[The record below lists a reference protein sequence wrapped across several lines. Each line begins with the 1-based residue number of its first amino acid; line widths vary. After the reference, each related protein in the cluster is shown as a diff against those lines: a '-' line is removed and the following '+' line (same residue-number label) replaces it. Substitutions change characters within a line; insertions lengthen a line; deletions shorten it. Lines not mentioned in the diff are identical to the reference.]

1 MAFWLSLKGGGCA
14 VHKAAKLYALLG
26 VLAILCV
33 CVFAVS
39 QHQEKKEQIKTM
51 GTAILEIP
59 TEDVTNVTWVND
71 EGSFSFSKADTWTYD
86 DDEAFPVDS
95 AAIESLLFQFQSFRA
110 AFSIENVED
119 FAQYGLDAPCGSISV
134 TASGQT
140 YTLELGDYSKMDQQ
154 RYLTLGDGTVYLA
167 EHDPL
172 DEFSAVAQDMIL
184 NDSLP
189 AFDTAEEITFTGAES
204 CTVTRNE
211 EEKSLCAS
219 DVYFT
224 DGKPL
229 DTSLVSSYLTTL
241 KGVSLTNFVTYNAT
255 ADELTAYGMDNPML
269 TVEVRYSGDTTG
281 SFQLHLSQDVKE
293 LEAYQKAEEEGTTLP
308 TVTCYARL
316 GDSQIVY
323 EIPQSTYQTLTA
335 ASYNDLR
342 HQKVFTGEFSTVTAM
357 DVTLDGQ
364 EYSFI
369 CQEAE
374 EKDAESTW
382 LYNGTEFAVY
392 SLRTALCSMSA
403 SAFTGDEPTGQ
414 EEISVTLHLDNED
427 FPTFTLTL
435 YRHNGSTCLASV
447 DGSPIAYVQRTQA
460 VDLIEAVNQVILGS

>member
-1 MAFWLSLKGGGCA
+1 MR
-14 VHKAAKLYALLG
+14 KATKLYFLLG

-59 TEDVTNVTWVND
+59 TADVTNLTWVND
-71 EGSFSFSKADTWTYD
+71 EGSFSFSKGDTWTYD

-95 AAIESLLFQFQSFRA
+95 AAIENLLSQFQSFRA

-119 FAQYGLDAPCGSISV
+119 FAQYGLDNPCGSVSV
-134 TASGQT
+134 TAGGQT
-140 YTLELGDYSKMDQQ
+140 YTLELGNYSKMDQQ

-172 DEFSAVAQDMIL
+172 DEFSAVATDMIL
-184 NDSLP
+184 NDTLP
-189 AFDTAEEITFTGAES
+189 SFDTAEEITFTGTENYTA
-204 CTVTRNE
+204 TRDE
-211 EEKSLCAS
+211 DEKSLCTP

-224 DGKPL
+224 EEGSL
-229 DTSLVSSYLTTL
+229 DTSLVSTYLNTL

-255 ADELTAYGMDNPML
+255 EEELAVYGMDDPAL

-281 SFQLHLSQDVKE
+281 SFQLHLSQNAEE
-293 LEAYQKAEEEGTTLP
+293 LAAYQKAEEEGTTLP

-316 GDSQIVY
+316 NDSQLVY
-323 EIPQSTYQTLTA
+323 EISQSTYQKLTA

-342 HQKVFTGEFSTVTAM
+342 HQKLFIGEFSTVTAI

-364 EYSFI
+364 EYNFTY
-369 CQEAE
+369 QEAE
-374 EKDAESTW
+374 EKDADGTW
-382 LYNGTEFAVY
+382 LYDDTEFAVY
-392 SLRTALCSMSA
+392 TLRTALCSMGA
-403 SAFTGDEPTGQ
+403 SEFTGDDPTG
-414 EEISVTLHLDNED
+414 
-427 FPTFTLTL
+427 
-435 YRHNGSTCLASV
+435 
-447 DGSPIAYVQRTQA
+447 
-460 VDLIEAVNQVILGS
+460 

>member
-14 VHKAAKLYALLG
+14 VRKAAKLYALLG
-26 VLAILCV
+26 VLVILCV

-59 TEDVTNVTWVND
+59 TADVTNLTWVND
-71 EGSFSFSKADTWTYD
+71 EGSFSFSKGNTWTYD

-95 AAIESLLFQFQSFRA
+95 EAIESLLSQFQSFRA

-119 FAQYGLDAPCGSISV
+119 FAQYGLENPCASISV

-140 YTLELGDYSKMDQQ
+140 YTLELGNYSKMDQQ

-172 DEFSAVAQDMIL
+172 DEFSAVATDMIL
-184 NDSLP
+184 NDTLP
-189 AFDTAEEITFTGAES
+189 AFDTAAEITFTGAENY
-204 CTVTRNE
+204 TVTRSE
-211 EEKSLCAS
+211 DEKSLCTS

-229 DTSLVSSYLTTL
+229 DTSLVTSYLTAL
-241 KGVSLTNFVTYNAT
+241 QGVSLTNFVTYNAT
-255 ADELTAYGMDNPML
+255 ADELTAYGMDAPAL

-281 SFQLHLSQDVKE
+281 SFRLHLSQNVKE
-293 LEAYQKAEEEGTTLP
+293 LEAYQKAKEEGTTLP
-308 TVTCYARL
+308 AVTCYARL
-316 GDSQIVY
+316 NESQLVY
-323 EIPQSTYQTLTA
+323 EIPQSTYQELTA
-335 ASYNDLR
+335 ASYDDLR
-342 HQKVFTGEFSTVTAM
+342 HQKLFTGEFSTVTAI

-364 EYSFI
+364 EYSFAY
-369 CQEAE
+369 QEPE
-374 EKDAESTW
+374 EKDADGTW
-382 LYNGTEFAVY
+382 LYDGTEFAVY
-392 SLRTALCSMSA
+392 TLRTALCSMGA
-403 SAFTGDEPTGQ
+403 SEFTDDAPTGQ

-435 YRHNGSTCLASV
+435 YRNNGSTCLASV
-447 DGSPIAYVQRTQA
+447 NGSPVAYVQRTQA
-460 VDLIEAVNQVILGS
+460 VDLIEAVNQIILGS